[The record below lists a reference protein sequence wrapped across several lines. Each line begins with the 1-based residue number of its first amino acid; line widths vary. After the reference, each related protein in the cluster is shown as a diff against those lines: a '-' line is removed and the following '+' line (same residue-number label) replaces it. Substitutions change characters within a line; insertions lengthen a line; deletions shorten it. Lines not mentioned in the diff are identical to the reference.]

1 MAKRPVRPVTNLD
14 ERYSDNT
21 DLELQVR
28 DVIINSNKSYV
39 QMVIYA
45 WLSEERKKQNENDK
59 KWGWQYCPFEE
70 GERVLKRFR
79 ELKLIGKITS
89 IDRNYYGGDCL
100 VLYVKLD
107 KRSSDK
113 WMASVDKNKEAK

>member
-1 MAKRPVRPVTNLD
+1 MAKRPVTNLD

-28 DVIINSNKSYV
+28 NIIVNHNESYV
-39 QMVIYA
+39 LMVIYA
-45 WLSEERKKQNENDK
+45 WLSEERKKQNENGK

-79 ELKLIGKITS
+79 ELKLTGKIKS
-89 IDRNYYGGDCL
+89 IDRNYYDGDCL
-100 VLYVKLD
+100 VLYVMLD
-107 KRSSDK
+107 KRSMKK
-113 WMASVDKNKEAK
+113 WMDRAAKNKEAK